1 MKDCEVILSLATKA
15 CDKNDDNNMIFD
27 CGNATDIL
35 LNTTHRILN
44 TMNIKK
50 F

>member
-1 MKDCEVILSLATKA
+1 MKDYEFILLSAEKTDNK
-15 CDKNDDNNMIFD
+15 KDDNNMIFD